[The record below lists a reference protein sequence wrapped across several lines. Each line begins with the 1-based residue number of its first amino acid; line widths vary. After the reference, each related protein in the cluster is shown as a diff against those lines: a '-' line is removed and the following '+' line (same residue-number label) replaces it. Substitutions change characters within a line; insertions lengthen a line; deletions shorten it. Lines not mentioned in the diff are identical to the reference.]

1 MVLCVSCVCMWK
13 VCQMGLQEC
22 HILCTLMGFLCSFH
36 CVISWAKKKIWIIDM
51 NCFWNKWHAPPKS
64 LLLLT
69 SKFYSLVC
77 KCCCICCKVVLVLR
91 STGHFH
97 LLVDRWLQ
105 YFLNVMEPSAHSTGC
120 AYMDM
125 HLCIHCVFS
134 DSTGQ
139 SVCVHVLCAHVPTI
153 CFIYVQCSRSFFF
166 FFLSLALITWATL

>member
-1 MVLCVSCVCMWK
+1 M
-13 VCQMGLQEC
+13 
-22 HILCTLMGFLCSFH
+22 
-36 CVISWAKKKIWIIDM
+36 
-51 NCFWNKWHAPPKS
+51 
-64 LLLLT
+64 
-69 SKFYSLVC
+69 
-77 KCCCICCKVVLVLR
+77 LVLR

-166 FFLSLALITWATL
+166 FFKLGPYYMGHLVVFGYMRVQVHTDM